1 MATEGKNLS
10 QYDKN
15 TIPNAKDFR
24 FGIVVSEWNEEITE
38 GLFQGAFDA
47 WIDNGVQKENIVR
60 WNVPGSFE
68 LIYGC
73 KKIQESFEMLDA
85 IIAVGSVIQ
94 GETKH
99 FDFVCEGV
107 TQGIKDLNIQKD
119 IPVIFCVLT
128 DNNMEQSRDRSGGK
142 HGNKGTEAAIAAIK
156 MAQLRKDAEFYKG

>member
-1 MATEGKNLS
+1 M
-10 QYDKN
+10 
-15 TIPNAKDFR
+15 
-24 FGIVVSEWNEEITE
+24 
-38 GLFQGAFDA
+38 FQGAYDA
-47 WIDNGVQKENIVR
+47 LIENGALPNNIIR

-73 KKIQESFEMLDA
+73 KKMQEQIVNAVIA
-85 IIAVGSVIQ
+85 IGSVIQ

-107 TQGIKDLNIQKD
+107 TQGIKDLNVLHE

-128 DNNMEQSRDRSGGK
+128 DNTMQQAIDRSGGK

-156 MAQLRKDAEFYKG
+156 MAELRKNS

>member
-1 MATEGKNLS
+1 MATANKNLS
-10 QYDKN
+10 QYDKE
-15 TIPNAKDFR
+15 TIPNAKNFK
-24 FGIVVSEWNEEITE
+24 FGIVVSEWNEDITQ

-47 WIDNGVQKENIVR
+47 FIDNGVLKENIVR

-73 KKIQESFEMLDA
+73 KKLTESFEMLDA

-107 TQGIKDLNIQKD
+107 TQGIKDLNLQQD

-128 DNNMEQSRDRSGGK
+128 DNTKQQSIDRSGGK
-142 HGNKGTEAAIAAIK
+142 YGNKGTEAAIAAIK
-156 MAQLRKDAEFYKG
+156 MAQLRKDAKFYKD